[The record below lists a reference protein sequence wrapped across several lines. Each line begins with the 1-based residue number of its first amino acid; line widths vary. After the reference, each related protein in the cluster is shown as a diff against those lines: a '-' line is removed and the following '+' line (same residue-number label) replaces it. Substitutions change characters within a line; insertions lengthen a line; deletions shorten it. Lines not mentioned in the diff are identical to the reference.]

1 MVLDQLHFHP
11 SGASFVI
18 HISSVGSE
26 SREFESRP
34 GSLIP
39 GNEISMLDSR
49 NCSKLLNTYILDP
62 KVLSKYHKNGK
73 KPCHFGVFQSFVA
86 LFFHS
91 VSRYRGI
98 VNDLI
103 SVS

>member
-1 MVLDQLHFHP
+1 MF
-11 SGASFVI
+11 
-18 HISSVGSE
+18 ISVVTE

-62 KVLSKYHKNGK
+62 KVLSKYHKTVK
-73 KPCHFGVFQSFVA
+73 KPVILECFNH
-86 LFFHS
+86 LLLYFFT
-91 VSRYRGI
+91 RYRDI
-98 VNDLI
+98 A
-103 SVS
+103 VSSMI